1 MTWTSDRKKQFR
13 QALQD
18 VYRSYGALSLFVA
31 EEVGENLEAIAGAGN
46 LTEAA
51 FKLIDWAEAKGRL
64 EELYAAFCAEDPGHG
79 FAQSA
84 NGGGG
89 APGAGAAMGQ
99 SGGRTISTGGGD
111 YREILNQGQ
120 YAEGNIDNRRSQ
132 RGINSNDSST
142 VNIGTVIQNFGA
154 SSGGP
159 SSSEPS
165 PSSAGQE
172 GDRYVSHESIERE
185 CRSRLMED
193 GALVRIKAPHQMG
206 KTELAVRLCR
216 FARTQDY
223 DCVVIDFQAVQA
235 QQLAE
240 LDRFWRWFCQTIA
253 DAVDVKTSLNE
264 YWNTELLG
272 SNSSCEKY
280 LQKAVLRQTDKALVL
295 ILENVDRLFAE
306 ETLAIAEEVFRLV
319 RAFHEKAK
327 TSKPWRKLRQV
338 LTYSTEPLAK
348 LEFANTNYSPFNVG
362 REVELKSL
370 SAQQVGQLA
379 QQFGVRLED
388 GAIAQLMMDFG
399 GHPALIQQA
408 FDRLRSEPSLD
419 LNALYLDA
427 LCPTSS
433 ISSHLRNLER
443 QLNQSGLKDAIA
455 QVVRASEPVEIP
467 KEDAYGLYRL
477 GLVDWESDRR
487 RVKPR
492 CRLYRDRFR
501 ADG

>member
-46 LTEAA
+46 LTGAA
-51 FKLIDWAEAKGRL
+51 FELIDWAESKGRL
-64 EELYAAFCAEDPGHG
+64 EELYAAFCSENPKHG
-79 FAQSA
+79 FAAQS
-84 NGGGG
+84 GGGN
-89 APGAGAAMGQ
+89 APGNSAAMGQ
-99 SGGRTISTGGGD
+99 SGGRTISTRGGD
-111 YREILNQGQ
+111 YREIRNQGQ

-216 FARTQDY
+216 FAGTQDY

-253 DAVDVKTSLNE
+253 DELDIDTPLDNH
-264 YWNTELLG
+264 WNTELLG

-280 LQKAVLRQTDKALVL
+280 LQKAILRQTDEAVLL
-295 ILENVDRLFAE
+295 ILENVDRLFE
-306 ETLAIAEEVFRLV
+306 VETLTIADEVFRLV

-338 LTYSTEPLAK
+338 FTYSTEPTAELNSAMQ
-348 LEFANTNYSPFNVG
+348 NRSPFNVG
-362 REVELKSL
+362 TVIELPQL
-370 SAQQVGQLA
+370 SSEQVMRLA
-379 QQFGVRLED
+379 GQFGVPLTPAD
-388 GAIAQLMMDFG
+388 GQELMKNFG
-399 GHPALIQQA
+399 GHPALMQMGFRQ
-408 FDRLRSEPSLD
+408 LGRSPGLSVGD
-419 LNALYLDA
+419 LYAEAQKPMGAYSGHLDA
-427 LCPTSS
+427 LETRLKSCG
-433 ISSHLRNLER
+433 
-443 QLNQSGLKDAIA
+443 QLATMQLVARSPEPVAIEKDAA
-455 QVVRASEPVEIP
+455 CA
-467 KEDAYGLYRL
+467 LYRL
-477 GLVDWESDRR
+477 GLIDWEMGYA
-487 RVKPR
+487 RVMPR
-492 CRLYRDRFR
+492 CRLYRDRF
-501 ADG
+501 G